1 VSALVLVVDDEPAV
15 NDLICDALRLS
26 GFRTHSA
33 PDGLAALQFLRTT
46 SVDLVVL
53 DINMP
58 KVDGFETL
66 TRMRDAGNSTPVIVL
81 TARQERDDTRAG
93 FERGADDFVHKPFSI
108 EELIWRVKAVLRRSA
123 ADAPESILT
132 HGDVRLDFDRHLV
145 TVGGDEISLS
155 GTEFRLLEILMENSG
170 RVLSKDQLL
179 SRVWGLGPG
188 VESSVVE
195 TYISYLRKKLGD
207 AVNIRT
213 VRGVGYQLQDAKQ

>member
-1 VSALVLVVDDEPAV
+1 
-15 NDLICDALRLS
+15 
-26 GFRTHSA
+26 
-33 PDGLAALQFLRTT
+33 
-46 SVDLVVL
+46 
-53 DINMP
+53 MP